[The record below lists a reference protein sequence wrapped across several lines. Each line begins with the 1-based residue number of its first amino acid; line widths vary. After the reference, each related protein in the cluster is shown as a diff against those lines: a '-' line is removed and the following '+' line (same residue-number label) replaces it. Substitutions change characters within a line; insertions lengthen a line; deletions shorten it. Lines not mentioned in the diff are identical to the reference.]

1 MSEDQIKDEME
12 VENDDGEVNEV
23 CVWMHVYFK
32 FHSCG
37 PWLMFCLCYTIHVG
51 TCGPTS

>member
-23 CVWMHVYFK
+23 CVDA
-32 FHSCG
+32 
-37 PWLMFCLCYTIHVG
+37 CLFQT
-51 TCGPTS
+51 

>member
-23 CVWMHVYFK
+23 CVCV
-32 FHSCG
+32 CTRVCV
-37 PWLMFCLCYTIHVG
+37 LMPV
-51 TCGPTS
+51 

>member
-23 CVWMHVYFK
+23 CVCV
-32 FHSCG
+32 CVCVCTRVCV
-37 PWLMFCLCYTIHVG
+37 LMPV
-51 TCGPTS
+51 

>member
-23 CVWMHVYFK
+23 CVCVCVSHCVSVHVTFYDIVISIYVYYIK
-32 FHSCG
+32 
-37 PWLMFCLCYTIHVG
+37 L
-51 TCGPTS
+51 